1 MPAAA
6 LRRGALLGI
15 ALAVAAVYR
24 GTLSCPFIYDDHV
37 WVTHNPSIGRLW
49 PPGGALLAPPGSAV
63 GGRPVLSLSL
73 ALNHALSGDGAW
85 SYHLANIA
93 IHVLAA
99 FTLFG
104 AVSRTLA
111 LMPGRF
117 PSEEDRI
124 GPAFAVALLWAVHPL
139 QTEAVTYVA
148 QRSESLMGLFYLL
161 VLYCFI
167 RASRPPGGRGWGAL
181 SVLACLLGMAT
192 KEVMVTAPL
201 AVLAYDRTFVAGSAR
216 EALRL
221 RWRLYLGLASTWL
234 VAAWLSAG
242 LGARGVG
249 YGLGFT
255 WWAYG
260 LTECWAVCHYILLS
274 LFPHPLVFDYGTRL
288 VGSVGEAVPW
298 ALALAAAVA
307 AAGAAY
313 WRRTAL
319 GFAGAWFFLV
329 LAPASSVV
337 PVAYQPMAEHR
348 MYLPLAA
355 VAAALVLGAW
365 ARLGRR
371 SLPLVL
377 AAALALGTASFLRN
391 RDYSSETAI
400 WADTVARRPSNPRAR
415 IALGDALSA
424 ESRHAEAAE
433 QFSQA
438 LRMDP
443 GDAETRRKLGLAL
456 FRLGGAAQALA
467 QYRMIVP
474 PTPDSAPLHYDIGL
488 ALEASGRIREAIA
501 ELEKAARLDP
511 NDAQIRASLDRLRTP
526 PPDS

>member
-1 MPAAA
+1 LWS
-6 LRRGALLGI
+6 LRRRRRFGQK
-15 ALAVAAVYR
+15 
-24 GTLSCPFIYDDHV
+24 PHV
-37 WVTHNPSIGRLW
+37 VT
-49 PPGGALLAPPGSAV
+49 V
-63 GGRPVLSLSL
+63 
-73 ALNHALSGDGAW
+73 
-85 SYHLANIA
+85 
-93 IHVLAA
+93 
-99 FTLFG
+99 
-104 AVSRTLA
+104 
-111 LMPGRF
+111 
-117 PSEEDRI
+117 
-124 GPAFAVALLWAVHPL
+124 
-139 QTEAVTYVA
+139 
-148 QRSESLMGLFYLL
+148 
-161 VLYCFI
+161 
-167 RASRPPGGRGWGAL
+167 
-181 SVLACLLGMAT
+181 
-192 KEVMVTAPL
+192 
-201 AVLAYDRTFVAGSAR
+201 VAGSAR

-355 VAAALVLGAW
+355 VAAALVLGVW